1 MLFYLLL
8 ISDCCDTVLYLL
20 SSPSADTYCHLYL
33 SYTNQFVLHDHDTLE
48 WLLIRIPWFGLL
60 D

>member
-8 ISDCCDTVLYLL
+8 ISDCCDTVLHFL